1 METIEQLKAKHA
13 KELEQ
18 AEQLHAIAAQ
28 LPAAPDRLSHAY
40 RGHYW
45 ATYKT
50 PTTAQV
56 VALIRQ
62 FAPLIVPVA
71 EVRDGCLYQVPADL
85 LPARAAAKYETEGQ
99 DFAFGLDTRQGRG
112 YGVTVQFWFY
122 CRVPSGVIVKVI
134 CDLPDNHR
142 ASARLTPPDYDRR
155 GQPMTQGSASPN
167 PILRGIFHDHT
178 SWGANTRGEDAHYT
192 FKLFD
197 DAPEYRETC
206 EILENS
212 EIAQW
217 WTEKVPA

>member
-13 KELEQ
+13 KELAQ
-18 AEQLHAIAAQ
+18 AEQVQSIAAQ
-28 LPAAPDRLSHAY
+28 LPAAPDRLMPAY

-56 VALIRQ
+56 AALIRQ

-71 EVRDGCLYQVPADL
+71 EVRDGCLYQVPVDL
-85 LPARAAAKYETEGQ
+85 LPARAATKYETEGQ

-112 YGVTVQFWFY
+112 YGVTVNFWFY
-122 CRVPSGVIVKVI
+122 CRVPSGVIVKII
-134 CDLPDNHR
+134 CELPDNYR
-142 ASARLTPPDYDRR
+142 ASAMLTPPEYDRR
-155 GQPMTQGSASPN
+155 GEPITQGSASPN
-167 PILRGIFHDHT
+167 RILRGIFHDHT
-178 SWGANTRGEDAHYT
+178 SWSANTRGEDAHYT

-197 DAPEYRETC
+197 DAPDYRETC

-212 EIAQW
+212 ELAQW
-217 WTEKVPA
+217 WKEKVPA